1 MKTFEK
7 GKRITS
13 LDEVAKQEFVYWRH
27 KVYHSGWF
35 MSWQT
40 RFLLCQIQ
48 SGHIHYAK
56 KIKKVEGTK
65 C

>member
-7 GKRITS
+7 GERITS
-13 LDEVAKQEFVYWRH
+13 LDEVSKQEFVYWRH
-27 KVYHSGWF
+27 KVHHVGWF
-35 MSWQT
+35 MSWPA
-40 RFLLCQIQ
+40 RFLLDQINL
-48 SGHIHYAK
+48 GHIYYAK